1 MERSRVPQVAEWAH
15 HLRAVLTAIA
25 LSENRVRGVAVGG
38 ALYASA
44 VASRYLFGL
53 EGFAFL
59 TFFPAI
65 SLSAL
70 AGGAVVGAGFAV
82 LSGFTAWFLFIA
94 PAWSFEVA
102 TAADGLAILAFS
114 VVAAIEVLL
123 MDQLSAALREAD
135 AARARAADALDA
147 QRVMFLEFQHRV
159 ANGLQSAASLLAVE
173 RRRLEAGGD
182 ADPAETLGDA
192 ARRLQAM
199 ARLHRRLYDPD
210 TAQSDFRGIV
220 EEVCQELKIAFG
232 AEAVTVEVDVPPRL
246 PIGVDRLLPL
256 ALLVAEAVTNSFKH
270 GFSDGRA
277 GTIQVRL
284 SSAGGT
290 YELVVRDDG
299 PGLPDRPAGVSGRES
314 LGMLVLQSL
323 AQRIGGRLELTSEEG
338 AVTRLVYPATGAAA

>member
-1 MERSRVPQVAEWAH
+1 MERSRFPQVAEWAR
-15 HLRAVLTAIA
+15 HLRAVLTAVA

-38 ALYASA
+38 ALYAFA

-82 LSGFTAWFLFIA
+82 LSGLTAWFLFIA

-102 TAADGLAILAFS
+102 TAADGLAILGFS

-159 ANGLQSAASLLAVE
+159 ANGLQSAASLLAME
-173 RRRLEAGGD
+173 RRRLGTGGP
-182 ADPAETLGDA
+182 DPAETLDDA

-199 ARLHRRLYDPD
+199 ARLHRRLYDPN
-210 TAQSDFRGIV
+210 TAQLDFRGVV
-220 EEVCQELKIAFG
+220 EEVCQELRVAFG

-246 PIGVDRLLPL
+246 SIGVDRLLPL

-284 SSAGGT
+284 SSTGGT

-299 PGLPDRPAGVSGRES
+299 PGLPEKPAGESGRES
-314 LGMLVLQSL
+314 LGLLVLRSL
-323 AQRIGGRLELTSEEG
+323 AQRIGGRLELTSEGG
-338 AVTRLVYPATGAAA
+338 AVTRLIFPAAGAAA